1 MTEPTSAPSASTA
14 EPRPARPTINR
25 KKAGKASRYL
35 AAGGAVGASLVIVGG
50 LAAASS
56 AQTEQSPQ
64 PLIERV
70 VVVPEANSPAPQQI
84 IIVIPDNANGATGA
98 AVVEPTVSIVEAT
111 VPPRDPAPAAV
122 TRVQRAP
129 APVTQ
134 SAGS

>member
-1 MTEPTSAPSASTA
+1 M
-14 EPRPARPTINR
+14 
-25 KKAGKASRYL
+25 
-35 AAGGAVGASLVIVGG
+35 GASLVIVGG

-84 IIVIPDNANGATGA
+84 IIVIPDTATGATGA
-98 AVVEPTVSIVEAT
+98 AIVEPTVSIVEAT
-111 VPPRDPAPAAV
+111 VPPRDPEPAAA

>member
-1 MTEPTSAPSASTA
+1 MTEPT
-14 EPRPARPTINR
+14 RPTINR
-25 KKAGKASRYL
+25 TKAGKASRYV

-56 AQTEQSPQ
+56 AQAEPTPQ
-64 PLIERV
+64 PRIERV
-70 VVVPEANSPAPQQI
+70 VVVPEANSPARQQI
-84 IIVIPDNANGATGA
+84 IIVIPDAATGA
-98 AVVEPTVSIVEAT
+98 NAGAIVEPTVSIIEAT
-111 VPPRDPAPAAV
+111 VPPRDPEPAAV

>member
-1 MTEPTSAPSASTA
+1 MTEPT
-14 EPRPARPTINR
+14 RPVVNR
-25 KKAGKASRYL
+25 TKAGKASRYL

-56 AQTEQSPQ
+56 AQTEDTPQ

-70 VVVPEANSPAPQQI
+70 VVVPEANSPTPQQI
-84 IIVIPDNANGATGA
+84 IIVIPDAATGATGT

-111 VPPRDPAPAAV
+111 VPPRDPEPAAA
-122 TRVQRAP
+122 TRVERAP